1 MQNAFDPEVREY
13 WGQRG
18 LLHKEIQRLRSSRKR
33 LREDFYALAGCARHC
48 ATTIYSAGSAVQP
61 RRQQGVTTLW
71 MVKSAISQGFCCRT
85 VQGRILMSQHNE
97 TSDEQRHDDA
107 DVRSHPHLQINEIS
121 SVWARGNAAQ
131 FSNFSGF
138 LDMARTVDTERLQNH
153 RSAGRLHSIIAS
165 WWSWWSK
172 QNAYASRSDR
182 LLAEACIQG
191 KPSL

>member
-85 VQGRILMSQHNE
+85 VQGRILMSHHNE

-131 FSNFSGF
+131 FSNFSVFSTWRELLTPRGCRVIAV
-138 LDMARTVDTERLQNH
+138 LLP
-153 RSAGRLHSIIAS
+153 AG
-165 WWSWWSK
+165 
-172 QNAYASRSDR
+172 
-182 LLAEACIQG
+182 
-191 KPSL
+191 